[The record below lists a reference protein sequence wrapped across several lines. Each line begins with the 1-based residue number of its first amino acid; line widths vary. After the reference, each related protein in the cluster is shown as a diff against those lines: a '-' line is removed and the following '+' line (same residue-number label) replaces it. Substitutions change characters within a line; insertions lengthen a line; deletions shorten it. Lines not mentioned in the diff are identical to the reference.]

1 MKVQYDG
8 KCELYCTDTG
18 KTATADVLNFRKEE
32 GLTAFIADSKL
43 IMKYN
48 SKHNIY
54 IGSLMG
60 MEFTTKGPKFWEIR
74 EGRQR

>member
-1 MKVQYDG
+1 MKVQYDSN
-8 KCELYCTDTG
+8 CELYCTDTG
-18 KTATADVLNFRKEE
+18 KTATAEVLNFRKED
-32 GLTAFIADSKL
+32 GLTAFIAQSKV

-48 SKHNIY
+48 KKHDVY
-54 IGSLMG
+54 IGTLMG